1 MHATDLQLA
10 SLNHGLAQIPELELA
25 VLVGSQASGKAHANS
40 DWDIAIRWHRQPS
53 ADIMSLLG
61 QTETLRRHLAQL
73 LNVSEHNI
81 DLIDLSRARLAMRAV
96 AAEEGIILK
105 GKDTLAWHY
114 FLQRTWRELEDYYW
128 DRIYAA

>member
-40 DWDIAIRWHRQPS
+40 DWDIAIRWHRQPGV
-53 ADIMSLLG
+53 DIMSVLG
-61 QTETLRRHLAQL
+61 QTETLRRNLAQL

-81 DLIDLSRARLAMRAV
+81 DLIDLSRARLTMRAV
-96 AAEEGIILK
+96 AAEEGIVLK
-105 GKDTLAWHY
+105 GNDTLAWHY
-114 FLQRTWRELEDYYW
+114 FLQRTWRELEEYYW
-128 DRIYAA
+128 DQCYAA